1 MNLLTHLNTNLKTAP
16 PNAVP
21 FQVRLVTS
29 WKGWVKISWPAAA
42 MPTMTSFLTGLQSCP
57 LSPRANI
64 TADNRSARWVLML
77 DDFSPLTMI
86 SVHAFVSHMHQH
98 LLDGLVVILRV
109 DHIRGSKL
117 RAMLNLPG
125 LRLIPIILAA
135 QAALQFMTVG
145 PVLPGRTQRRSNQP
159 PPAQLRGTVNN
170 KSG

>member
-1 MNLLTHLNTNLKTAP
+1 
-16 PNAVP
+16 
-21 FQVRLVTS
+21 
-29 WKGWVKISWPAAA
+29 
-42 MPTMTSFLTGLQSCP
+42 
-57 LSPRANI
+57 
-64 TADNRSARWVLML
+64 ML

-86 SVHAFVSHMHQH
+86 SVHAFISHMHQH

-145 PVLPGRTQRRSNQP
+145 PVLPG
-159 PPAQLRGTVNN
+159 
-170 KSG
+170 